1 MYLTPSRR
9 SAAFLGLL
17 LLAGSTFFLYNIEG
31 ARLSLLYPWSPYQKT
46 VLSDYEKQHPDV
58 RQRVER
64 LRRTCSQPDPFE
76 KEYGRAN
83 LRLSR
88 AYEGSLHRLRQLLH
102 KLLRG
107 ETITITAIGGSITA
121 GHHVDDDEVWFERF
135 AEWLRDFVG
144 SKSQVI
150 AVNGAAPAT
159 GSDYF
164 SFCFPLH
171 IPEEADLVIVELAV
185 NDEAILEHVENM
197 ENLLRGLVELPHRPA
212 IVLAE
217 AMAFSNGGMGGG
229 GGRMHLP
236 VAQYYDVPVVNQRH
250 PLASHFARY
259 PQLIRPYFT
268 QDYWGNPDTRHFNA
282 RGHRDLGMLLASLLR
297 DAACDMLSDDTFT
310 VPPSLPPSI
319 YPPPS
324 FSEELSLTGLGDL
337 EAQSDVAAWQD
348 SIVEDSQKSW
358 PEQSRFWRLDP
369 VDDQE
374 VGALMPGM
382 WTMPYEYGQLP
393 RMRVQDG
400 WNPNL
405 DHFVPPF
412 KPICLSTRSSDPRFN
427 LTPTYTDGWEHW
439 VHPDYRDKP
448 YIMAT
453 EPGSRVSFELETNV
467 GVIKMYSLRSR
478 TFGLG
483 TIVCWVDDDVDKGVT
498 VTGWWDNDMNIGRFA
513 TIRNDLI
520 AGRHTLTCEVS
531 QETSDPGGGHEFRI
545 ISVMSV

>member
-1 MYLTPSRR
+1 M
-9 SAAFLGLL
+9 
-17 LLAGSTFFLYNIEG
+17 
-31 ARLSLLYPWSPYQKT
+31 K
-46 VLSDYEKQHPDV
+46 
-58 RQRVER
+58 
-64 LRRTCSQPDPFE
+64 
-76 KEYGRAN
+76 
-83 LRLSR
+83 
-88 AYEGSLHRLRQLLH
+88 GSLHRLRQLLH

-121 GHHVDDDEVWFERF
+121 GHHVNDDEVWFERF
-135 AEWLRDFVG
+135 AEWLRGFVG

-150 AVNGAAPAT
+150 AVNGAA
-159 GSDYF
+159 
-164 SFCFPLH
+164 
-171 IPEEADLVIVELAV
+171 PEEADLVIVELAV

-229 GGRMHLP
+229 GGRMHLS
-236 VAQYYDVPVVNQRH
+236 VLLD
-250 PLASHFARY
+250 LARTMLTFQTCSTILWSESSSAYVHCLHTD
-259 PQLIRPYFT
+259 PSS
-268 QDYWGNPDTRHFNA
+268 YWGNPDTRHFNA

-297 DAACDMLSDDTFT
+297 DAACDML
-310 VPPSLPPSI
+310 
-319 YPPPS
+319 
-324 FSEELSLTGLGDL
+324 
-337 EAQSDVAAWQD
+337 
-348 SIVEDSQKSW
+348 
-358 PEQSRFWRLDP
+358 LDP

-513 TIRNDLI
+513 TIRNDLT